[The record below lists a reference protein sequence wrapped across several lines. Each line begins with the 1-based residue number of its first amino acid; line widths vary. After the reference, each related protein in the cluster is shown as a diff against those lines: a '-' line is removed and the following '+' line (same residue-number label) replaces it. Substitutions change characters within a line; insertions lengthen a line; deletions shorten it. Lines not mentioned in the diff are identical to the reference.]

1 MANLLNHP
9 DLNPFELPN
18 VRLTGRTIGA
28 GAYGSVEEGRM
39 AGSICAVKKIHDI
52 FQDRRQIPDAEL
64 QRAGGKFVEE
74 CRLMSTLRHPHI
86 VQFLGVR
93 FLPGSRLP
101 ALVMER
107 LTTSLHDLLETR
119 PDIPLS
125 LKHSMLYD
133 VAQGLVYLHT
143 HSPPLIHR
151 DLSARNVLLNSAM
164 VAKIG
169 DLGVARI
176 VPSLKAAYMTKAP
189 GASIY
194 MPPEAV
200 GEAAKYSTTIDI
212 FSFGVVAIFT
222 LSQMFPKNVLPPFYR
237 DEQQREV
244 FRSEVERR
252 EEYMR
257 KIYSQFRR
265 DHPFILMIKRCLE
278 RYAEDRPTIQ
288 QVIELL
294 ERAQVDIDDAVCHL
308 DRLVLVQTVKE
319 QTEQINSHEMHVLS
333 KNQQIKA
340 IDLRKQQ
347 LEQEVRDKVKQI
359 QQLEQEVREKVK
371 QIQQL
376 EQKVREKVKRNQQLE
391 QEVREKT
398 EQSQEMIRKHRKE
411 VSVSN

>member
-9 DLNPFELPN
+9 DLKPFELQN

-28 GAYGSVEEGRM
+28 GAYGSVEEGVM
-39 AGSICAVKKIHDI
+39 AGSLCAVKKIHDI
-52 FQDRRQIPDAEL
+52 FQDRRQIPEAEL

-74 CRLMSTLRHPHI
+74 CRLTSTLRHPHI
-86 VQFLGVR
+86 VQFLGVC

-107 LTTSLHDLLETR
+107 LMTSLHDLLETR

-125 LKHSMLYD
+125 LQHSILHD
-133 VAQGLVYLHT
+133 VGRGLLYLHS

-176 VPSLKAAYMTKAP
+176 MPSLKAAYMTKAP
-189 GASIY
+189 GASVY

-200 GEAAKYSTTIDI
+200 GEVAKYSTTIDI

-237 DEQQREV
+237 DERRREV

-252 EEYMR
+252 EEYMSN
-257 KIYSQFRR
+257 IYGQFRQ
-265 DHPFILMIKRCLE
+265 DHPFIQMIKRCLE
-278 RYAEDRPTIQ
+278 RYPEDRPTIQ
-288 QVIELL
+288 QVMELL
-294 ERAQVDIDDAVCHL
+294 QRAGAGIDDAMSRM
-308 DRLVLVQTVKE
+308 DRLELVQTVRD
-319 QTEQINSHEMHVLS
+319 QAEQINSHELQVLT
-333 KNQQIKA
+333 KNQEIRA
-340 IDLRKQQ
+340 IGQQKQQ
-347 LEQEVRDKVKQI
+347 LEREIHEKTEKIRQV
-359 QQLEQEVREKVK
+359 EQEVREKA
-371 QIQQL
+371 
-376 EQKVREKVKRNQQLE
+376 EE
-391 QEVREKT
+391 
-398 EQSQEMIRKHRKE
+398 SQETIRKLKKE
-411 VSVSN
+411 LSVSYYG